1 VSMPMRR
8 APRFHIWSHFLRK
21 TGVHFSGKCSA
32 FVAKWYSVPLLLVLW
47 QVAVSSGLVTS
58 RLLPSLVL
66 VWDALVADVRSGV
79 LPLHAGVTVARA
91 LAGFALAVIVGVPLG
106 AAMAR
111 AALLGRLFEPFF
123 FLGYPVPKIALFPV
137 FTFIFGFG
145 SPSKIAFTFLE
156 CLYPI
161 VVMTFL
167 GVRGIQTRLIWTAQN
182 MGADRPTILRRV
194 IAPAVLPGIFAGM
207 RIALPLAIVVVV
219 VTEMIGDTKGLGYY
233 ITIWSTRFRYA
244 NVYAGILTI
253 GLIGFVL
260 DQMLT
265 WWRGTVIRWE
275 PERRSL

>member
-1 VSMPMRR
+1 VSMTMRR
-8 APRFHIWSHFLRK
+8 MLAFL
-21 TGVHFSGKCSA
+21 
-32 FVAKWYSVPLLLVLW
+32 AKWYSVPLLLVLW
-47 QVAVSSGLVTS
+47 QIAVSSGLVTS
-58 RLLPSLVL
+58 RLLPSLNL
-66 VWDALVADVRSGV
+66 VWNAMVVDVGNGI
-79 LPLHAGVTVARA
+79 LLHHAGVTVARA
-91 LAGFALAVIVGVPLG
+91 VTGFALAVVVGVPLG

-111 AALLGRLFEPFF
+111 LALLGRLFEPFF

-137 FTFIFGFG
+137 FIFIFGFG

-161 VVMTFL
+161 VVMTYL

-182 MGADRPTILRRV
+182 MGADRLTILRRV
-194 IAPAVLPGIFAGM
+194 ITPAVLPGIFAGM

-219 VTEMIGDTKGLGYY
+219 VTEMIGDTQGLGYY

-244 NVYAGILTI
+244 NVYAGILAI

-275 PERRSL
+275 QERSRF